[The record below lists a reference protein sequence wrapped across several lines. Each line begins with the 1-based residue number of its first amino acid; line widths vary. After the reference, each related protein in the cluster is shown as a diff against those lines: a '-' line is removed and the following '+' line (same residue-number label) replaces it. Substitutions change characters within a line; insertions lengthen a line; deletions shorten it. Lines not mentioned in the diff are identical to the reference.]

1 MSFNST
7 KEVTQFVHSAM
18 DDKRPGEICMFFHR
32 GANDMSYYNKAQLAR
47 EAERWRDL
55 QREGNVELLECNNK
69 DEVFIKGKHFY
80 IFVVQHK
87 GKEVGLDKTG
97 MGWDDRT
104 FLVDGFIYYFEDK
117 FQRDTVYKYV
127 MDIKDKPISLDEIVE
142 KIGSIELVEEKVVTK
157 SKSQLKKEKV
167 REANRRREQE
177 KADKIKRQEK
187 EAKHLEQKRKEA
199 ERKRIAVCRAKRK

>member
-1 MSFNST
+1 MSFIST
-7 KEVTQFVHSAM
+7 QEVTKFVHSAI
-18 DDKRPGEICMFFHR
+18 DDKRPDEVVMFFHR
-32 GANDMSYYNKAQLAR
+32 KANDMGYYTKKQLDG

-55 QREGNVELLECNNK
+55 QREGKVELLECNNN

-87 GKEVGLDKTG
+87 GIEVGLDKTG
-97 MGWDDRT
+97 MSWDDRT

-117 FQRDTVYKYV
+117 FKRDTVYKYV

-157 SKSQLKKEKV
+157 SKSQLKKEKA
-167 REANRRREQE
+167 REANKRREQE

-187 EAKHLEQKRKEA
+187 EAKYLETKRKEA